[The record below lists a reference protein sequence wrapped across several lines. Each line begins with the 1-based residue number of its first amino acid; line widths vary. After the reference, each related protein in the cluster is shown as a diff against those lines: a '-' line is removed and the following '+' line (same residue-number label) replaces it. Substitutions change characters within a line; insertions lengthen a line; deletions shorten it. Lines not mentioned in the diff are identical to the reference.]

1 MNFSEDNALTL
12 AFYHGVLSSVEAEAR
27 LRAKGPGHYLLRL
40 SSIQVDE
47 YVLSVLT
54 STDQVRH
61 LLVPRTRRSD
71 LIVKNNLQS
80 LAEVVQF
87 IVSNFNASDGQN
99 LFQFQ
104 LNEEEN
110 DTEMREEGNS
120 NILPEKLRVT
130 IFASIVAMCLLK
142 NIFLGKSFSTI
153 KIQMDF
159 SYVIIQIFCQ

>member
-12 AFYHGVLSSVEAEAR
+12 AFYHGVVSSMEAETR

-54 STDQVRH
+54 NRDQVRH
-61 LLVPRTRRSD
+61 LLVPRTKRND
-71 LIVKNNLQS
+71 LISKNPTLKS

-87 IVSNFNASDGQN
+87 IVSNFIGNDGQN

-110 DTEMREEGNS
+110 DTEMRDEDAG
-120 NILPEKLRVT
+120 
-130 IFASIVAMCLLK
+130 
-142 NIFLGKSFSTI
+142 NIFKNHN
-153 KIQMDF
+153 KC
-159 SYVIIQIFCQ
+159 FCMW